1 MVWRRLLLAS
11 AASVALLCASSVA
24 YSINTEAGCTTAQAL
39 AGLCSTS
46 GTNAGDHVDVGGH
59 TGSNGTGTDAT
70 TGDDSDDS
78 STPTTPKDR
87 CSTAGNRC
95 LGASG
100 YAVTYPDVG
109 MSDLASFYPARPT
122 VAGEPNGWAVIGL
135 DANFVASAKA
145 HTASGPLLGVQADV
159 RFTPVTFRWGY
170 GDGIRSTTSTGGR
183 TWKALGVPEFSPT
196 ATSHIYAKSGSYTLD
211 VAVIYTAQFRVGG
224 GAWRDIP
231 GTLSLSAPTSTIVAG
246 DAATVLVQRT
256 CKSDPHAVGC

>member
-1 MVWRRLLLAS
+1 MVRTRLLLTA
-11 AASVALLCASSVA
+11 VAVVVGMVVVPTGVA
-24 YSINTEAGCTTAQAL
+24 TADEDGCWAGGQVLGTCT
-39 AGLCSTS
+39 

-59 TGSNGTGTDAT
+59 TGSNGAGTGIDAT

-78 STPTTPKDR
+78 STPATPKDP

>member
-1 MVWRRLLLAS
+1 LRAI
-11 AASVALLCASSVA
+11 VALALVIGIVSGVPTGADDDCGPIGQ
-24 YSINTEAGCTTAQAL
+24 YGGTCT
-39 AGLCSTS
+39 

-59 TGSNGTGTDAT
+59 TGSDGAGTGTDAA
-70 TGDDSDDS
+70 TGDDSDDP
-78 STPTTPKDR
+78 STPATPKDP
-87 CSTAGNRC
+87 CSTAGITC

-100 YAVTYPDVG
+100 FDATYPDVG

-170 GDGIRSTTSTGGR
+170 GDGIRSTTTTGGR

-196 ATSHIYAKSGSYTLD
+196 ATSHIYAKSGTYALD

-231 GTLSLSAPTSTIVAG
+231 GTLSLSAPTSTVVAG

-256 CKSDPHAVGC
+256 CQSDPHAVGC